1 MTYRELINL
10 LSKMDEETLDM
21 NVTIHF
27 EDEYYP
33 AKVSFADDN
42 QSVLDIGHPV
52 ILVQEYT
59 F

>member
-1 MTYRELINL
+1 MTYRELFSL
-10 LSKMDEETLDM
+10 LSKMYEETLDM

-42 QSVLDIGHPV
+42 QSVLDVGHIFFAP
-52 ILVQEYT
+52 EE
-59 F
+59 